1 MLVCSA
7 RAELAHPERC
17 DPVPSAGRRGVTR
30 DAVADS
36 AGGSNCGDLV
46 GRQRPFSVP
55 GRSRGVLIL
64 GCTSTCAPLRMRLRG
79 NGLSAPH
86 LPHCQPFVCGGG
98 ARCPASHGAMTTGS
112 KVCSSRLNL
121 SSSNACAHADRLGLC
136 PDAECRGSRDS
147 AFLMNC
153 PVTRL
158 LPATDKPLGG
168 QASFGVFASA
178 SAVKQSS

>member
-7 RAELAHPERC
+7 RAELARPERC
-17 DPVPSAGRRGVTR
+17 DPVPSAGGRGVTR

-46 GRQRPFSVP
+46 GRQRPFSGAWQKP
-55 GRSRGVLIL
+55 GCFDSGVHIYVRTLA
-64 GCTSTCAPLRMRLRG
+64 CAFAWEWAKRTPPST
-79 NGLSAPH
+79 LSA
-86 LPHCQPFVCGGG
+86 VRVGGG
-98 ARCPASHGAMTTGS
+98 ARCPSSHGAMTTGS
-112 KVCSSRLNL
+112 KVCFSRLNL